1 MGKAKAKAKQAKGQM
16 KETAGKAMGDRDMQ
30 AEGRGEHIAG
40 QAQEAMH
47 RTADRIKKPTG
58 R

>member
-16 KETAGKAMGDRDMQ
+16 KETAGKAMGDKRMQ
-30 AEGRGEHIAG
+30 AEGRGEQLMG
-40 QAQEAMH
+40 KTQETVESAAE
-47 RTADRIKKPTG
+47 RVKKSG